1 MGKKSYQRKILL
13 NDMEVSWLIEL
24 NEFYYLLIGVLGLCA
39 IVLSSPYDIPSY
51 VPDALMLLCE
61 HSYDPDLIQVC
72 CLFFWIIFSLIFLL
86 LKQSIKRALSEF
98 RRTHH
103 DSWHEHREKFTEDQ
117 LVILADVLISPN
129 YYA

>member
-1 MGKKSYQRKILL
+1 
-13 NDMEVSWLIEL
+13 MEVGWLIEL

-72 CLFFWIIFSLIFLL
+72 YWFFWIIFLLIFLL
-86 LKQSIKRALSEF
+86 
-98 RRTHH
+98 
-103 DSWHEHREKFTEDQ
+103 
-117 LVILADVLISPN
+117 
-129 YYA
+129 